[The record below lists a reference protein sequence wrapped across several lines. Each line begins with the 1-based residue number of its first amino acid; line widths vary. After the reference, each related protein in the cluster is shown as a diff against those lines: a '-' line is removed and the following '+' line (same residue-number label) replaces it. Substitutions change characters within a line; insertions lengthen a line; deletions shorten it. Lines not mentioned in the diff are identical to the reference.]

1 MYSRLP
7 SVASVEALSFVSV
20 RACSASLAAKPRR
33 KAPWRRADVP
43 SWTTLSHSDKG
54 GIAISFF
61 IATHHV
67 PSMIATIPDIV
78 EPSSVDKALGRH
90 GYQHR
95 QGDQTPKE
103 GGNIPSIGPH
113 SRLLL
118 IHLILKVVRVC
129 HLSTVRTQ
137 ARLFRSSQQAA
148 CGGEDIQIETS
159 CDSGKLLKPAKCH
172 P

>member
-1 MYSRLP
+1 MEAPVVRQRPRLLC
-7 SVASVEALSFVSV
+7 ASP
-20 RACSASLAAKPRR
+20 AAKPRR
-33 KAPWRRADVP
+33 KAPWRARRP
-43 SWTTLSHSDKG
+43 LLSHSDKG